1 MVLKKVTIFSHTGSM
16 VHSNVTDDKV
26 YFEFNVYT
34 DTKVF
39 WKMNN
44 IFFVKIKIYLG
55 LFRVIGA
62 PTEDMIF
69 MA

>member
-1 MVLKKVTIFSHTGSM
+1 MVLNKSYYIQPYWIM
-16 VHSNVTDDKV
+16 VHSNVTDHKV
-26 YFEFNVYT
+26 YFEFNDYT

-44 IFFVKIKIYLG
+44 ISFVKIKIYLG

-62 PTEDMIF
+62 ATEDMIF